1 MHVLLV
7 WDFSN
12 PLFCNTRG
20 PAALVRRTECPALP
34 VRNVVAS
41 AGVFHCLQ
49 WGYHLCLCKWHLYTS
64 WNLRSVLQ
72 CHGFGIGFPVVPVRL
87 LRIVRRCNNLLAVM
101 FRQNNEEHAP
111 IARG

>member
-1 MHVLLV
+1 MYYPFGIFQIHYFVILGV
-7 WDFSN
+7 Q
-12 PLFCNTRG
+12 
-20 PAALVRRTECPALP
+20 AALVRRTECPALP

-41 AGVFHCLQ
+41 VWRVSLSTVGISSMPLQ
-49 WGYHLCLCKWHLYTS
+49 MASIYIMD
-64 WNLRSVLQ
+64 LRSVLQ

-111 IARG
+111 VARG